1 MSDEFVKTSYLQDAS
16 FSDPPD
22 AMVLSLDAGNLRRR
36 AFGNTVDDN
45 AVRALIG
52 EFQAFRI
59 GLDEVLQTG
68 ILGLSRLGNGIRNGS
83 IRRVSGCH
91 PPDGKRQAKRD
102 TKAALPHPLLLPD

>member
-1 MSDEFVKTSYLQDAS
+1 MQDAS

-52 EFQAFRI
+52 EFQAIWI
-59 GLDEVLQTG
+59 GLDEVLQAG
-68 ILGLSRLGNGIRNGS
+68 ILGLLRLRNGIGVGRV
-83 IRRVSGCH
+83 RRASCH
-91 PPDGKRQAKRD
+91 YACNGKRQAKRD